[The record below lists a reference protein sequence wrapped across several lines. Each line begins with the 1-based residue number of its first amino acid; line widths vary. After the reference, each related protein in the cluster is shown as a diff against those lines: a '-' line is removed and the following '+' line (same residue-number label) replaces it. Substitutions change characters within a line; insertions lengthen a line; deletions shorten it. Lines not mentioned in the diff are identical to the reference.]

1 MNISGL
7 SDFLQLKAF
16 KQGPMS
22 NPPKSSVFLIWG
34 GLLLLF
40 AIPAHADLVVAE
52 YAVNG
57 QLTITGNNV
66 CTPSPCTETLQFFF
80 NVDYTLLAPASN
92 GYPPTYFGSV
102 VAPVFTSSSGPL
114 GFFGGGPFSNWT
126 NYYPF
131 SNNLGDEIDLS
142 VDLGSMIPQTF
153 GVPGPPVFL
162 GSDLFACV
170 TPVCVNDFSPYPGAP
185 TVGLYLEG
193 TLQYTATLVPEP
205 STATLTFFG
214 LAGIGLL
221 AAAHRK
227 LLVLSTSA

>member
-1 MNISGL
+1 MNIPGL
-7 SDFLQLKAF
+7 NGFPTRKDLRQD
-16 KQGPMS
+16 PMS
-22 NPPKSSVFLIWG
+22 NHPGSSVFLIFS

-40 AIPAHADLVVAE
+40 AIPAHADSVAAE

-66 CTPSPCTETLQFFF
+66 CTPSPCTETLQFSF
-80 NVDYTLLAPASN
+80 NVDYSLLVPTNN

-114 GFFGGGPFSNWT
+114 GYFGGGPFSNWT

-142 VDLGSMIPQTF
+142 VDLGSMFPQTF

-162 GSDLFACV
+162 GSNLWGCVSTTCV
-170 TPVCVNDFSPYPGAP
+170 TDFSFYSFPA
-185 TVGLYLEG
+185 TGLYLEG

-227 LLVLSTSA
+227 LLALSTSA